1 MSATTPTV
9 AELQALIVTLQT
21 QVSALVAAAP
31 APAATTAVVFADTP
45 QSLNSDDLVD
55 YSTKKGESIYKEG
68 SKALEDKALTEGF
81 GMTPGQTVV
90 FIEALTRRATAM
102 GWNTG
107 AMQITSHNNADGQ
120 AIDVIKCYGQIDE
133 ATLKRSCERFC
144 KAGEADAESRAKQN
158 NTMMA
163 SCLSQSLTADA
174 TARLL
179 IVRHK
184 YTFDG
189 VEYAP
194 LMLKTIMGLA
204 TIDSVATTQSLRDN
218 LHALGTFSATVNGDI
233 TKIHKEFDSNY
244 QQLLA
249 RGATLDDPIGVLF
262 DAYRV
267 VPCYNFT
274 SYMKRKKEDY
284 LDGGITSLT
293 HETLMSM
300 ATRTA
305 DRLILTGEWGAKSPD
320 DEKIMAMAAEIHTL
334 KGQLK
339 TDKKLGDKLKEGGK
353 KTKKGDSKTK
363 NKKKGGDKAKQK
375 ADEEWKK
382 VPPKDGDKKSKEV
395 GKFTYHWC
403 VHHMAWCMHLP
414 ADCRLGKE
422 RKEEQ
427 KKTTPAYVANSATYA
442 AAAASLVNPH
452 FQALI
457 AAMGNLDEEE

>member
-1 MSATTPTV
+1 MSATPPTV
-9 AELQALIVTLQT
+9 ADLQALIVTLQT

-249 RGATLDDPIGVLF
+249 RGANLDDPIGILF

-284 LDGGITSLT
+284 LDGITSLT

-395 GKFTYHWC
+395 GKYTYHWC